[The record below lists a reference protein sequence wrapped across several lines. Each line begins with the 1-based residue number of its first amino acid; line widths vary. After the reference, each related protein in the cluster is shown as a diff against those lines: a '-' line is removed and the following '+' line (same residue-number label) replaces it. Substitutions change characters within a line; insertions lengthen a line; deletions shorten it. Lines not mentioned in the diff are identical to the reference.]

1 MSKKSSSL
9 NISPLLKYKGA
20 LNYKRFDF
28 KNSPIIR
35 ILGDKKISDQYVS
48 YFEGVV
54 DPFIIDQ
61 VKIADSRAY
70 RRLGSK
76 TQVIFYPDN
85 PHIRVRSTHTMEV
98 GNPAMIASDILGL
111 NTNLV
116 KAICDGHDIGH
127 APAGHM
133 FETVSQ
139 EFGSTFRHEIFSAI
153 IAVFIER
160 NGHGLSL
167 TKQTIEGILNHSRG
181 SGELSTSST
190 VDEYNLAM
198 YSDKIAYVFSDI
210 NDLHRINK
218 LSSTDLKKIDSIFPC
233 DPSLYS
239 DQQSKV
245 SLCINALVE
254 ESAQKGYVS
263 FKDSQVAKNFLELK
277 KYMYIHYEE
286 LDSDLL
292 KEIIRSVIK
301 EVSKI
306 KNYDP
311 ILITALI
318 TDRELKILYEK
329 IISSK
334 NINMDD
340 IVNLGVGEIIK
351 SGVLEG
357 QTYSNLVLKLK
368 QKIAI

>member
-1 MSKKSSSL
+1 MPKK
-9 NISPLLKYKGA
+9 ISYPAFSQLLEYKGA
-20 LNYKRFDF
+20 LSHKRFDF
-28 KNSPIIR
+28 KSSPIIR
-35 ILGDKKISDQYVS
+35 ISGDKEISDQYVS
-48 YFEGVV
+48 SFEGVV

-61 VKIADSRAY
+61 VKIADSKAY

-76 TQVIFYPDN
+76 TQVIFYPEN
-85 PHIRVRSTHTMEV
+85 PHIRVRSTHTVEV

-181 SGELSTSST
+181 SGELSTGST

-198 YSDKIAYVFSDI
+198 YSDKIAYIFSDI

-218 LSSTDLKKIDSIFPC
+218 LSSADLKKIDSIFPC
-233 DPSLYS
+233 DPNIYS

-254 ESAQKGYVS
+254 ESAKKGFVS
-263 FKDSQVAKNFLELK
+263 FKDSEVAQNFKKLK
-277 KYMYIHYEE
+277 DYMYVHYEK
-286 LDSDLL
+286 LDSNLL
-292 KEIIRSVIK
+292 QEIIRSVIK
-301 EVSKI
+301 EVSEI
-306 KNYDP
+306 KDYDP

-334 NINMDD
+334 IINMDD
-340 IVNLGVGEIIK
+340 ITNLGVGEIIK
-351 SGVLEG
+351 SGVLDG
-357 QTYSNLVLKLK
+357 QTYKNLVLKLK
-368 QKIAI
+368 QKLAV

>member
-1 MSKKSSSL
+1 MTTSS
-9 NISPLLKYKGA
+9 LLKYKGA
-20 LNYKRFDF
+20 LSHKKFDF
-28 KNSPIIR
+28 KNSPVIR
-35 ILGDKKISDQYVS
+35 ILGDKKISDKYTS
-48 YFEGVV
+48 SFEGVV

-61 VKIADSRAY
+61 VKIADSKAY

-85 PHIRVRSTHTMEV
+85 PHIRVRSTHTVEV
-98 GNPAMIASDILGL
+98 GNPAIIASDILGL

-127 APAGHM
+127 APTGHM
-133 FETVSQ
+133 FESVSH
-139 EFGSTFRHEIFSAI
+139 EFGCEFRHEIFSAI

-160 NGHGLSL
+160 KGHGLSL

-181 SGELSTSST
+181 SGELSIGSD

-198 YSDKIAYVFSDI
+198 YSDKIAYIFSDI
-210 NDLHRINK
+210 NDLYRINK
-218 LSSTDLKKIDSIFPC
+218 LSSKDLVKIDSIFPC
-233 DPSLYS
+233 DPTIYS

-245 SLCINALVE
+245 SLCINALVK
-254 ESAQKGYVS
+254 ESAEKGYIS
-263 FKDSQVAKNFLELK
+263 FKDSDVAKNFFELK
-277 KYMYIHYEE
+277 SYMYDQYKK

-301 EVSKI
+301 EISAI

-311 ILITALI
+311 ILLTALI

-334 NINMDD
+334 TINLEDL
-340 IVNLGVGEIIK
+340 NSLGVGEIIK

-357 QTYSNLVLKLK
+357 QTYTDLASKLK
-368 QKIAI
+368 QKLA

>member
-1 MSKKSSSL
+1 MPKK
-9 NISPLLKYKGA
+9 NYPKMSPLLDYKGA
-20 LNYKRFDF
+20 LSHKKFEF
-28 KNSPIIR
+28 KNSPVIR
-35 ILGDKKISDQYVS
+35 ISGDQDLPDQHVVE
-48 YFEGVV
+48 FEGIV

-85 PHIRVRSTHTMEV
+85 PHIRVRSTHTVEV
-98 GNPAMIASDILGL
+98 GNPAMMASDILGL

-139 EFGSTFRHEIFSAI
+139 EFGTNFRHEIFSAI

-160 NGHGLSL
+160 SGGGLNL

-181 SGELSTSST
+181 AGALSISK
-190 VDEYNLAM
+190 VNEYNLAM
-198 YSDKIAYVFSDI
+198 YSDKIAYLFSDI
-210 NDLHRINK
+210 NDLQRINK
-218 LSSTDLKKIDSIFPC
+218 LSPKDLVKIDSLFPC
-233 DPSLYS
+233 APNVYN
-239 DQQSKV
+239 DQQSKIN
-245 SLCINALVE
+245 LCINALVK

-263 FKDSQVAKNFLELK
+263 FKDSKVAQNFLELK
-277 KYMYIHYEE
+277 KYMYVKYKE

-292 KEIIRSVIK
+292 REIIRSVIK
-301 EVSKI
+301 EISKI

-334 NINMDD
+334 TINMDD
-340 IVNLGVGEIIK
+340 ICSLGVGEIIK
-351 SGVLEG
+351 SGALDH
-357 QTYSNLVLKLK
+357 QTYNKLNLKL
-368 QKIAI
+368 QKKLAA

>member
-1 MSKKSSSL
+1 MSKKSYPASFSL
-9 NISPLLKYKGA
+9 LQYKGA
-20 LNYKRFDF
+20 LSHKKFEF
-28 KNSPIIR
+28 KNSPVIR
-35 ILGDKKISDQYVS
+35 ISGNQDLPDQHVVE
-48 YFEGVV
+48 FEGIV
-54 DPFIIDQ
+54 DSFILDQ

-133 FETVSQ
+133 FETVAK
-139 EFGSTFRHEIFSAI
+139 EFGTEFRHEIFSAI

-160 NGHGLSL
+160 SGGGLNL

-181 SGELSTSST
+181 GGDLTTGSQ

-210 NDLHRINK
+210 NDLCRINK
-218 LSSTDLKKIDSIFPC
+218 LTSSDLDKIDALFPC
-233 DPSLYS
+233 DPHVYN
-239 DQQSKV
+239 DQQSKIN
-245 SLCINALVE
+245 LCINALVK
-254 ESAQKGYVS
+254 ESAEKGYVC
-263 FKDSQVAKNFLELK
+263 FKDSEVAQNFLELK
-277 KYMYIHYEE
+277 KYMYVHYEK

-292 KEIIRSVIK
+292 QEIIRSVIK
-301 EVSKI
+301 EVAEI

-334 NINMDD
+334 TINMDD
-340 IVNLGVGEIIK
+340 ICSLGVGEIIR
-351 SGVLEG
+351 SGVLEN
-357 QTYSNLVLKLK
+357 QTYNNLKLK
-368 QKIAI
+368 LNQKLAV

>member
-1 MSKKSSSL
+1 MSKKTFPVIPS
-9 NISPLLKYKGA
+9 LLKYKGA
-20 LNYKRFDF
+20 LSHKKFSF
-28 KNSPIIR
+28 GNSPIIR
-35 ILGDKKISDQYVS
+35 INGDKKVNDQYIS
-48 YFEGVV
+48 SFEGIV

-98 GNPAMIASDILGL
+98 GNPAIIASDILGL

-116 KAICDGHDIGH
+116 RAICDGHDIGH

-133 FETVSQ
+133 FETVSR
-139 EFGSTFRHEIFSAI
+139 EFGSEFRHEIFSAI

-160 NGHGLSL
+160 NGFGLSL
-167 TKQTIEGILNHSRG
+167 TKQTLEGIINHSRG
-181 SGELSTSST
+181 GGELSTDSKI
-190 VDEYNLAM
+190 DEYNLAM
-198 YSDKIAYVFSDI
+198 YSDKIAYIFSDI

-218 LSSTDLKKIDSIFPC
+218 LSSADLKKIDSIFPC
-233 DPSLYS
+233 DPNIYS

-245 SLCINALVE
+245 SLCINALIK
-254 ESAQKGYVS
+254 ESAEKGYVS

-277 KYMYIHYEE
+277 KYMYIHYEK

-301 EVSKI
+301 EISVI

-311 ILITALI
+311 ILLTALI

-334 NINMDD
+334 TINMDD
-340 IVNLGVGEIIK
+340 IANLGVGEIIK
-351 SGVLEG
+351 SGALDG
-357 QTYSNLVLKLK
+357 QTYTNLVLKLK
-368 QKIAI
+368 QKLSV